1 MNIFSLESF
10 ASQGSKIYVQ
20 IFSTN
25 FQKNHDM
32 ESYYSIDLMYT
43 HYPDTVSIPFFI
55 LSHVLYVLLLYT
67 KVWLHSFII

>member
-32 ESYYSIDLMYT
+32 ESHYSIDLMYT
-43 HYPDTVSIPFFI
+43 QTRFPFHFSFYRMYFMFYYFIPKFGFI
-55 LSHVLYVLLLYT
+55 LL
-67 KVWLHSFII
+67 